1 MRFCRAEEWRHA
13 QRASDNGS
21 RGLTGVAGG
30 LFHQGGPRSSRNPRL
45 RWPSARF
52 AVGLLDLDHDLGDVF
67 AYFDAEPS
75 RTLQEL
81 LTLDDGADAEAVA
94 QLGTPLAKGIT
105 GFGSRPD
112 PRAEPIPGAAIARM
126 LSKLKDA
133 FAFSVVDA
141 TSEYSDHVL
150 AALDLS
156 DAICLV
162 TGLDAIGVRHMSIAI
177 QTLQNLGVGRERLH
191 FVVNRADS
199 KVDLTIQD
207 IERLLEIHVD
217 SRISESVSRADQPG
231 QASGSR
237 APLRRRQGCRGIGGP
252 THGKA
257 HPGGR
262 RLNERRT
269 STEEA
274 IAVSLAERL
283 SREER
288 PDRSVEVRDRV
299 QERLVEVLGA
309 RLYDDAMSDV
319 DLRRLVD
326 TRLRELLGD
335 EQVPLSIQEKAH
347 IIQQIGDNILGL
359 GPLEPF
365 VRDPEITEIGERA
378 LAVYIERGARSTD
391 GGRVQERGRFQ
402 ADDRQ
407 DRGQGRSAC
416 GRRFAVRRRPLGRR
430 ISRERDHPAS
440 CRQGLGSHSA

>member
-1 MRFCRAEEWRHA
+1 MRDPRVVAVGGSPSFPPEVARALGAFPDAVSWLPSISSA
-13 QRASDNGS
+13 QRAIAEGERPFDIVVLAPSVGDDEAIALAEFSARESAATAVLLVRDVPVDGSFPRLVRGGVRDVVDLTKGRNEFRDALRRAVEWNGGMRGTVSANGS
-21 RGLTGVAGG
+21 RGPTGVVVAVFSTKGG
-30 LFHQGGPRSSRNPRL
+30 TGKTFLACNLAAALAERSGSQ
-45 RWPSARF
+45 
-52 AVGLLDLDHDLGDVF
+52 VGLLDLDHDLGDVF

-217 SRISESVSRADQPG
+217 SRIPSSPLVPRSINQGRLLWFDKRRSDVAKGVEALADRLMAKLTPAAVVPTNG
-231 QASGSR
+231 AH
-237 APLRRRQGCRGIGGP
+237 RRR
-252 THGKA
+252 
-257 HPGGR
+257 R
-262 RLNERRT
+262 R
-269 STEEA
+269 
-274 IAVSLAERL
+274 
-283 SREER
+283 
-288 PDRSVEVRDRV
+288 
-299 QERLVEVLGA
+299 
-309 RLYDDAMSDV
+309 
-319 DLRRLVD
+319 
-326 TRLRELLGD
+326 
-335 EQVPLSIQEKAH
+335 
-347 IIQQIGDNILGL
+347 
-359 GPLEPF
+359 
-365 VRDPEITEIGERA
+365 
-378 LAVYIERGARSTD
+378 
-391 GGRVQERGRFQ
+391 
-402 ADDRQ
+402 
-407 DRGQGRSAC
+407 
-416 GRRFAVRRRPLGRR
+416 
-430 ISRERDHPAS
+430 
-440 CRQGLGSHSA
+440 

>member
-1 MRFCRAEEWRHA
+1 MTDPRVVAVGGSPSFPPEVARALGAFPDAVSWLPSISSA
-13 QRASDNGS
+13 QRAIAEGEQSFDIVVLAPSVGDDEAIALAEFSARESAATAVLLVRDVPVDGSFPRLVRGGVRDVVDLTKGRNEFRDALRRAVEWNGGMRSTASANGS
-21 RGLTGVAGG
+21 RGPTGVVVAVFSTKGG
-30 LFHQGGPRSSRNPRL
+30 TGKTFLACNLAAALAERSGSQ
-45 RWPSARF
+45 
-52 AVGLLDLDHDLGDVF
+52 VGLLDLDHDLGDVF

-217 SRISESVSRADQPG
+217 SRIPSSPLVPRSINQGKLLWFDKRRSDVAKGVEALADRLMAKLTPAAVVPTNG
-231 QASGSR
+231 AH
-237 APLRRRQGCRGIGGP
+237 RRR
-252 THGKA
+252 
-257 HPGGR
+257 R
-262 RLNERRT
+262 R
-269 STEEA
+269 
-274 IAVSLAERL
+274 
-283 SREER
+283 
-288 PDRSVEVRDRV
+288 
-299 QERLVEVLGA
+299 
-309 RLYDDAMSDV
+309 
-319 DLRRLVD
+319 
-326 TRLRELLGD
+326 
-335 EQVPLSIQEKAH
+335 
-347 IIQQIGDNILGL
+347 
-359 GPLEPF
+359 
-365 VRDPEITEIGERA
+365 
-378 LAVYIERGARSTD
+378 
-391 GGRVQERGRFQ
+391 
-402 ADDRQ
+402 
-407 DRGQGRSAC
+407 
-416 GRRFAVRRRPLGRR
+416 
-430 ISRERDHPAS
+430 
-440 CRQGLGSHSA
+440 

>member
-1 MRFCRAEEWRHA
+1 LGAIPDAVSWLPSISSA
-13 QRASDNGS
+13 QRAIAEGVQPFDIVVLAPSVGDDEAIALAEFSARESAATAVLLVRDVAVDGSFPRLVRGGVRDVVDLTKGRNEFRDALRRAVKWNGGMRGTASDNGS
-21 RGLTGVAGG
+21 RGPTGVVVAVFSTKGG
-30 LFHQGGPRSSRNPRL
+30 TGKTFLSCNLAAALAERSGSQ
-45 RWPSARF
+45 
-52 AVGLLDLDHDLGDVF
+52 VGLLDLDHDLGDVF

-217 SRISESVSRADQPG
+217 SRIPSSPLVPRSINQGRLLWFDKRRSDVAKGVEALADRLMAKLTP
-231 QASGSR
+231 QAVVPTNG
-237 APLRRRQGCRGIGGP
+237 AHRRR
-252 THGKA
+252 
-257 HPGGR
+257 R
-262 RLNERRT
+262 R
-269 STEEA
+269 
-274 IAVSLAERL
+274 
-283 SREER
+283 
-288 PDRSVEVRDRV
+288 
-299 QERLVEVLGA
+299 
-309 RLYDDAMSDV
+309 
-319 DLRRLVD
+319 
-326 TRLRELLGD
+326 
-335 EQVPLSIQEKAH
+335 
-347 IIQQIGDNILGL
+347 
-359 GPLEPF
+359 
-365 VRDPEITEIGERA
+365 
-378 LAVYIERGARSTD
+378 
-391 GGRVQERGRFQ
+391 
-402 ADDRQ
+402 
-407 DRGQGRSAC
+407 
-416 GRRFAVRRRPLGRR
+416 
-430 ISRERDHPAS
+430 
-440 CRQGLGSHSA
+440 

>member
-1 MRFCRAEEWRHA
+1 MTDPRVVAVGGSPSFPPEVARALGAFPDAVSWLPSISSA
-13 QRASDNGS
+13 QRAIAEGEQSFDIVVLAPSVGDDEAIALAEFSARESAATAVLLVRDVPVDGSFPRLVRGGVRDVVDLTKGRNEFRDALRRAVEWNGGMRSTASANGS
-21 RGLTGVAGG
+21 RGPTGVVVAVFSTKGG
-30 LFHQGGPRSSRNPRL
+30 TGKTFLACNLAAALAERSGSQ
-45 RWPSARF
+45 
-52 AVGLLDLDHDLGDVF
+52 VGLLDLDHDLGDVF

-126 LSKLKDA
+126 VSKLKDA

-217 SRISESVSRADQPG
+217 SRIPSSPLVPRSINQGKLLWFDKRRSDVAKGVEALADRLMAKLTPAAVVPTNG
-231 QASGSR
+231 AH
-237 APLRRRQGCRGIGGP
+237 RRR
-252 THGKA
+252 
-257 HPGGR
+257 R
-262 RLNERRT
+262 R
-269 STEEA
+269 
-274 IAVSLAERL
+274 
-283 SREER
+283 
-288 PDRSVEVRDRV
+288 
-299 QERLVEVLGA
+299 
-309 RLYDDAMSDV
+309 
-319 DLRRLVD
+319 
-326 TRLRELLGD
+326 
-335 EQVPLSIQEKAH
+335 
-347 IIQQIGDNILGL
+347 
-359 GPLEPF
+359 
-365 VRDPEITEIGERA
+365 
-378 LAVYIERGARSTD
+378 
-391 GGRVQERGRFQ
+391 
-402 ADDRQ
+402 
-407 DRGQGRSAC
+407 
-416 GRRFAVRRRPLGRR
+416 
-430 ISRERDHPAS
+430 
-440 CRQGLGSHSA
+440 

>member
-1 MRFCRAEEWRHA
+1 MRDPRVVAVGGSPSFPPEVARALGAFPDAVSWLPSISSA
-13 QRASDNGS
+13 QRAIAEGEQSFDIVVLAPSVGDDEAIALAEFSARESAATAVLLVRDVPVDGSFPRLVRGGVRDVVDLTKGRNEFRDALRRAVEWNGGMRNTASANGS
-21 RGLTGVAGG
+21 RGPTGVVVAVFSTKGG
-30 LFHQGGPRSSRNPRL
+30 TGKTFLACNLAAALAERSGSQ
-45 RWPSARF
+45 
-52 AVGLLDLDHDLGDVF
+52 VGLLDLDHDLGDVF

-217 SRISESVSRADQPG
+217 SRIPSSPLVPRSINQGRLLWFDKRRSDVAKGVEALADRLMAKLTPAAVVPTNG
-231 QASGSR
+231 AH
-237 APLRRRQGCRGIGGP
+237 RRR
-252 THGKA
+252 
-257 HPGGR
+257 R
-262 RLNERRT
+262 R
-269 STEEA
+269 
-274 IAVSLAERL
+274 
-283 SREER
+283 
-288 PDRSVEVRDRV
+288 
-299 QERLVEVLGA
+299 
-309 RLYDDAMSDV
+309 
-319 DLRRLVD
+319 
-326 TRLRELLGD
+326 
-335 EQVPLSIQEKAH
+335 
-347 IIQQIGDNILGL
+347 
-359 GPLEPF
+359 
-365 VRDPEITEIGERA
+365 
-378 LAVYIERGARSTD
+378 
-391 GGRVQERGRFQ
+391 
-402 ADDRQ
+402 
-407 DRGQGRSAC
+407 
-416 GRRFAVRRRPLGRR
+416 
-430 ISRERDHPAS
+430 
-440 CRQGLGSHSA
+440 